1 MASSFEKMLLQKG
14 SRIAQRDSVTVSAQ
28 ATLGVDQDAAKNA
41 PPSGNSAA
49 ASASLRR
56 ENVSNQDG
64 VDLGGDKGRKID
76 QQLGSDD
83 AGTSME
89 PNGPNEKPASNAN
102 GGKLTKESDKPG
114 AKIPLTDG
122 TPPGG
127 VLPGSKNPSKDGK
140 NSPAKPSNPQ
150 KQAPSNN
157 DGKKPT
163 SKKNNVW
170 EGARQVKTQLVRNTG
185 GHPIDD
191 SELEELIRQA
201 REFRQ
206 NPTAMDEFIDDIL
219 KTPSSK
225 ACTVDIPLGEAFRQV
240 KDYQIRANLI
250 TQNPGTLWES
260 KFKDILFHKKNPTT
274 LSLTFYDDDLL
285 RKTCGT
291 SLRLGKQEFTVPEY
305 SPHSKLYFITFN
317 NLVDHDIQKAILK
330 KLEELTQCVIVGFNP
345 STDNLLRSTQFRVLF
360 DSETPPLALVPNG
373 GGEPLREIEI
383 QTQFYVF
390 QHKIRS
396 LNQTVPPSVKARLE
410 KAKQK
415 EKSQENPAQVEE
427 NTPEKKPDAPAT
439 TMAENQP
446 PSPPKA
452 NAGTSENTQ
461 PPTAEPKENQN
472 DKKNVVDLSND
483 VDMEQEENL
492 IIEEEEKMVAQPKTK
507 LNPPQSPKG
516 SSEKTHSHTDNP
528 NLSQDEFKPPR
539 AGFSQGPQ
547 YEISATSIP
556 TQNRFALLSSDDSEV
571 TTPGTTVPRFQLDI
585 VPSDVP
591 KKRPASSPKSTIPKK
606 IPASTKPAGA
616 KVRAQI
622 TELKK
627 KLNES
632 TNPLVFHDETLNQP
646 SFIGNIYMD
655 PKARKIA
662 ANLIASRGIVRLM
675 AGENPMQG
683 IDEER
688 FTSFYHQKHGHS
700 PPDNYSPTHLFQSLC
715 PNEED
720 YHMRRSLAAID
731 LFLSNRAPEAY
742 TNDEY
747 INLCLKDKV
756 HRWPN
761 CNLITD
767 ASLIKLISSP
777 VAGNLVQHHK
787 IEEELNHIVNDLAL
801 QTIDPLKC
809 FDSDTDALLTLIPD
823 EMAPEIEYKESGD
836 DENDNSN

>member
-1 MASSFEKMLLQKG
+1 MASSAEKTILSTV
-14 SRIAQRDSVTVSAQ
+14 SRFAQRESTPDPSQ
-28 ATLGVDQDAAKNA
+28 ATPGPSREAAEK
-41 PPSGNSAA
+41 PPSSRNSAA
-49 ASASLRR
+49 ASDSLRR

-64 VDLGGDKGRKID
+64 GDTGPNMDKKNGP
-76 QQLGSDD
+76 DD
-83 AGTSME
+83 AGMGMDI
-89 PNGPNEKPASNAN
+89 NGSNEKPASDAN
-102 GGKLTKESDKPG
+102 GGKLPKDSDKPG
-114 AKIPLTDG
+114 ENITHPDG
-122 TPPGG
+122 TPHGR
-127 VLPGSKNPSKDGK
+127 VLPNSKNPSKDGT
-140 NSPAKPSNPQ
+140 NSPAKPSNPK
-150 KQAPSNN
+150 KQASSNN
-157 DGKKPT
+157 EGKKT
-163 SKKNNVW
+163 NSKKNNVW
-170 EGARQVKTQLVRNTG
+170 EGARHVKTQLVRNTG

-206 NPTAMDEFIDDIL
+206 NPTAMDEFIEDIL

-260 KFKDILFHKKNPTT
+260 KFKEILFHKKNPTT

-330 KLEELTQCVIVGFNP
+330 KLEELTHCVIVGFNP

-360 DSETPPLALVPNG
+360 DSETPPLALVPDD

-383 QTQFYVF
+383 QNQVYVF

-396 LNQTVPPSVKARLE
+396 LNQTVPPSVQARLE

-415 EKSQENPAQVEE
+415 DDAKKNTDHVEE
-427 NTPEKKPDAPAT
+427 NATEEKTDAPENPST
-439 TMAENQP
+439 ENQP
-446 PSPPKA
+446 PNTPK
-452 NAGTSENTQ
+452 ENTGTTGNSES
-461 PPTAEPKENQN
+461 PNADPKENQN
-472 DKKNVVDLSND
+472 GKENFVDLSSD
-483 VDMEQEENL
+483 VDMEQEEKSN
-492 IIEEEEKMVAQPKTK
+492 IEEEEMVAQPKK
-507 LNPPQSPKG
+507 ILNPPQSPKG
-516 SSEKTHSHTDNP
+516 SSENNIILTDKP
-528 NLSQDEFKPPR
+528 NLSQDEFKPTR
-539 AGFSQGPQ
+539 AGFIQGPQ
-547 YEISATSIP
+547 YKISATSIP
-556 TQNRFALLSSDDSEV
+556 TQNRFAILSSDDSDV
-571 TTPGTTVPRFQLDI
+571 TTSGTTVPRFHLDI
-585 VPSDVP
+585 VPTDTP

-616 KVRAQI
+616 KVKAQI

-646 SFIGNIYMD
+646 GFIGNIYMD
-655 PKARKIA
+655 PKSRKIA
-662 ANLIASRGIVRLM
+662 SNLIASRGIIRLM
-675 AGENPMQG
+675 AGENPMQA

-688 FTSFYHQKHGHS
+688 FTSYYQKQHGH
-700 PPDNYSPTHLFQSLC
+700 PPPENYSPTNLFQSLC
-715 PNEED
+715 PNDED

-777 VAGNLVQHHK
+777 AAGNLVQHHK
-787 IEEELNHIVNDLAL
+787 IEEELSHIVKDLAL
-801 QTIDPLKC
+801 QTIDPTKC
-809 FDSDTDALLTLIPD
+809 FDSDTDALLTLLPD
-823 EMAPEIEYKESGD
+823 EKAPELDYKELGD
-836 DENDNSN
+836 GDNADSN